1 MDAHAQ
7 TEQGI
12 QKGLG
17 SPQAPGECFRGRSAC
32 ANLQV
37 RARIPPRRWALWR
50 TNLAASHRQAGRRM
64 PGRGP

>member
-32 ANLQV
+32 ANLQEC
-37 RARIPPRRWALWR
+37 ARKFLHADGRFGHGGFALASSEPR
-50 TNLAASHRQAGRRM
+50 
-64 PGRGP
+64 